1 MKHAAIL
8 EEFQFSFPYLPA
20 NGRQPP
26 DFESNIPALRNH
38 LKLMHRQT

>member
-1 MKHAAIL
+1 VKHEAIL

-26 DFESNIPALRNH
+26 DFESNIPALRI
-38 LKLMHRQT
+38 TISS

>member
-20 NGRQPP
+20 NGRHPP
-26 DFESNIPALRNH
+26 DLESSLPALRI
-38 LKLMHRQT
+38 TISS